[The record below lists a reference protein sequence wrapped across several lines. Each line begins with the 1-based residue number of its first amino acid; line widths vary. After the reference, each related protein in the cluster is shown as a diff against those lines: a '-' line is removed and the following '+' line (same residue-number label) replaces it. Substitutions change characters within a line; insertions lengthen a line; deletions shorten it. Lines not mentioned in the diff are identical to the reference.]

1 MVGFSMLNNNEII
14 TKFDDFISA
23 AIDGGLVVNGET
35 HKKMAE
41 IREHLLIQQIDG
53 DYPKVIR
60 ILYKMGRQLQGYM
73 SIAGG
78 IYLACKGIPISTELA
93 LLMSGPSALYIWA
106 KGKGIGNTST

>member
-1 MVGFSMLNNNEII
+1 MKDDKKILD
-14 TKFDDFISA
+14 KFDDFVTT
-23 AIDGGLVVNGET
+23 AIDGGLVVNGDC
-35 HKKMAE
+35 HRKMAE
-41 IREHLLIQQIDG
+41 IRDYLLIQQIDG

-78 IYLACKGIPISTELA
+78 VYLACKGIPISTELA

-106 KGKGIGNTST
+106 KGKGLSNTNT